1 MTDFSRERLE
11 ADLERFEVA
20 GLALVSCMS
29 EEIHQSSLASTD
41 PSELP
46 DISCGFTSLLE
57 DSHRLRA
64 ALCQAVDN
72 LSQKVV
78 NLSIRDG

>member
-20 GLALVSCMS
+20 GLAVTSCMS
-29 EEIHQSSLASTD
+29 EEIHLSSLDPAD

-46 DISCGFTSLLE
+46 NDSHGSLLE

-64 ALCQAVDN
+64 ALCQAVDD

>member
-20 GLALVSCMS
+20 GLALTSCMS
-29 EEIHQSSLASTD
+29 EEIHQSSLAAAD

-46 DISCGFTSLLE
+46 DDSHGSLLE

-64 ALCQAVDN
+64 ALCQAVDD

>member
-20 GLALVSCMS
+20 GLALTSCMS
-29 EEIHQSSLASTD
+29 EEIEIRQSSLTTAD

-46 DISCGFTSLLE
+46 DDSHGSLLE

-64 ALCQAVDN
+64 ALCQAVDD